1 MVKNPSA
8 MWETGLKP
16 WVGKIPWRREWL
28 PTLVFL
34 PGEFHRERNLADDSP
49 WGCKESVRTD
59 QLSQGYKPITVQHAR
74 ERALMKTDQ
83 ITTLGQG
90 WQGDMGADILGGIN
104 LCHKMSLVHNQC
116 PQQPSP

>member
-104 LCHKMSLVHNQC
+104 LRRKMSLVHNQC